1 MRDKKKSSIVSGG
14 ISAASPALKRS
25 LESGQIMVSLL
36 LMLAIFLLAIVG
48 FAVDLTNLWFH
59 RQAAQTAADSAC
71 QAGAMDMAGLA
82 AGMALPNMGFIL
94 GTPADCTSG
103 TGTICFYAKANGY
116 NGAGIVANS
125 PSNSVTWSFPASV
138 PNVTTPPGAI
148 TSYPFLKVVVTEN
161 VKTHFLYTIHGTSYQ
176 KVAASCTCG
185 TTQSSEPAPIIVL
198 DPSATKAFTETGGS
212 FNIVGG
218 PSRSLQVNSSDPN
231 AIYVDSQGII
241 DTHLGGPSQTGSD
254 VGVLGGP
261 SNESSSSGGPFNG
274 GMTGHWISRA
284 LPIVDPYKGVTTP
297 TSVKVIA
304 PASGTNG
311 LSVAKAAGGVAGP
324 DGCPDPAGC
333 TEYSPGYY
341 PSGISVNG
349 TSIFLP
355 GIYYMNGSLKAA
367 GGSTLRMATPCSPT
381 CSSLSTTT
389 GKQTDGLMFYFFSG
403 SVSISGNSG
412 TANSDLSVPV
422 TALTCDGS
430 TPSSSLGMPNMLSGN
445 ILVAQCVANGTYWD
459 NGGDT
464 ADSTGRPGSRGLLF
478 YQDRNNT
485 TPAALTGT
493 GSLSFSG
500 TLYFPSVTLNIKG
513 GSGTGTFILGQ
524 MVADQVNVTGG
535 GAINMALNPASSTQL
550 LKVGMLQ

>member
-1 MRDKKKSSIVSGG
+1 
-14 ISAASPALKRS
+14 LKRS

-185 TTQSSEPAPIIVL
+185 TTQLSEAAPMIVL
-198 DPSATKAFTETGGS
+198 NPSASGAFTDTGGAQV
-212 FNIVGG
+212 NIVGG
-218 PSRSLQVNSSDPN
+218 PNRGLQVNSSSTTAIDLEPSGSINTSAGGPN
-231 AIYVDSQGII
+231 GTGSEAAVV
-241 DTHLGGPSQTGSD
+241 GGPSSPPYTGAFSP
-254 VGVLGGP
+254 GT
-261 SNESSSSGGPFNG
+261 
-274 GMTGHWISRA
+274 TGHWVSGT
-284 LPIVDPYKGVTTP
+284 LPVIDPYKAVAVP
-297 TSVKVIA
+297 ASVKLIT
-304 PASGTNG
+304 PLSGISG
-311 LSVAKAAGGVAGP
+311 ISVAKAQHGIAGP
-324 DGCPDPAGC
+324 DGCPDPNNNCIEFA
-333 TEYSPGYY
+333 PGYY
-341 PSGISVNG
+341 PSGITTGNYQ
-349 TSIFLP
+349 TYIFLP
-355 GIYYMNGSLKAA
+355 GIYYMGGSLTA
-367 GGSTLRMATPCSPT
+367 GHSATLRMATPCAPT
-381 CSSLSTTT
+381 CSAISSTNAQ
-389 GKQTDGLMFYFFSG
+389 QTDGLMFYFLAG
-403 SVSISGNSG
+403 SINISGCSG
-412 TANSDLSVPV
+412 CSNSDLPVPA
-422 TALTCDGS
+422 TSLTCDGS
-430 TPSSSLGMPNMLSGN
+430 APLAALNMPSTLNSNVL
-445 ILVAQCVANGTYWD
+445 IAQCTNDGTYWD
-459 NGGDT
+459 SGGDT
-464 ADSTGRPGSRGLLF
+464 NDSRGNPGNRGLLV
-478 YQDRNNT
+478 YQDKSDT
-485 TPAALTGT
+485 TQATFG
-493 GSLSFSG
+493 GSGALSFSG
-500 TLYFPSVTLNIKG
+500 ALYIPSATLNLSG
-513 GSGTGTFILGQ
+513 GTSTGTFILGQ
-524 MVADQVNVTGG
+524 IVADQVSLTGS